1 MPWRI
6 LAAALSSRLSYPRE
20 GLYVSE
26 HVTIVAILCL
36 TTICIS
42 AFTVL
47 TILSLYDQAVPTAL
61 WSMPGACVG
70 ALAAFLARGAIN
82 VRSGNRAER
91 APAGPEPSGVPQQG
105 AQQVPGSH

>member
-6 LAAALSSRLSYPRE
+6 LMAAITARRTYPTE
-20 GLYVSE
+20 GIYVTE

-70 ALAAFLARGAIN
+70 ALAAFLARGAIH
-82 VRSGNRAER
+82 VRQRDRAEGTPVVTGTPR
-91 APAGPEPSGVPQQG
+91 VPESGAGQVSGRN
-105 AQQVPGSH
+105 